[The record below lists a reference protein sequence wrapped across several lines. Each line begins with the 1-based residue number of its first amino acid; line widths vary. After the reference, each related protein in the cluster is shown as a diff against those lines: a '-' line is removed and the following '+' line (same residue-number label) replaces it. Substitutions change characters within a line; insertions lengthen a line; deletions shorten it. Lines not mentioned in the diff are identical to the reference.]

1 MSFAVDHLEEGQT
14 RTHSTR
20 FDLPEVQLFAD
31 LSGDR
36 NPLHLHVPTGR
47 RSRFGENI
55 VHGALTS
62 SLISAALAK
71 FGTRDAVV
79 VFLDQQLDFLKP
91 VPFGEL
97 LTGVAEI
104 VVDLGGGN
112 YSCDVRVVTEEGDRV
127 IAGNATIL
135 IDPLAEAELK

>member
-1 MSFAVDHLEEGQT
+1 MSLAVDHLEEGQT
-14 RTHSTR
+14 RTHSAR

-36 NPLHLHVPTGR
+36 NPLHLHGPTGR
-47 RSRFGENI
+47 RSRFGVNI

-71 FGTRDAVV
+71 FGTRDSIVV
-79 VFLDQQLDFLKP
+79 YLDQHLDFLKP
-91 VPFGEL
+91 VSIGER

-112 YSCDVRVVTEEGDRV
+112 YSCDVRVVTAEGDRV
-127 IAGNATIL
+127 IEGTATIL
-135 IDPLAEAELK
+135 LDPLTERKEL